1 MTEKKISLPIVGG
14 DTVPVS
20 APKTRAE
27 GGDIMSEIE
36 REVTDNT
43 VVLYMKGTPQQPMCG
58 FSARAAGILDTYGIT
73 YHSVNILADPEKR
86 QAIKTYSAGDS
97 STAKRCLN
105 PQPPFLRRGNSTRC
119 RSSVGWV
126 AKSPWLSLRCTPT
139 SRSNKPT
146 RSSKTFNGRALPRP
160 G

>member
-27 GGDIMSEIE
+27 GDDIMSEIE

-86 QAIKTYSAGDS
+86 QAIKTYSDWP
-97 STAKRCLN
+97 TI
-105 PQPPFLRRGNSTRC
+105 PQLYVGGEFLGGSDIL
-119 RSSVGWV
+119 GQMYE
-126 AKSPWLSLRCTPT
+126 
-139 SRSNKPT
+139 
-146 RSSKTFNGRALPRP
+146 NGQLDGVIKAAFE